1 LGDFERGGRAIAFNS
16 WKTRITEEVPCTNTS
31 KRGRTSLPLP
41 KKKNITK
48 NTHCVDSSSRFV
60 RRGGEERQATM
71 YSMRL
76 AVSFVSATL
85 NGYAATAELS
95 KKEGGR
101 AITEMICRQLVISFS
116 FKVNNSSILTLKS
129 SRGDGVFYRDKHVR
143 NSLPAVISF
152 RKKSLQSP
160 NFSTNNPSIPH
171 KLSVSSDQ

>member
-1 LGDFERGGRAIAFNS
+1 
-16 WKTRITEEVPCTNTS
+16 
-31 KRGRTSLPLP
+31 
-41 KKKNITK
+41 
-48 NTHCVDSSSRFV
+48 
-60 RRGGEERQATM
+60 M

-95 KKEGGR
+95 KKEGGK

-116 FKVNNSSILTLKS
+116 FKVNNSSILTFKS

-143 NSLPAVISF
+143 NSLPAIIFF

-160 NFSTNNPSIPH
+160 NFSINNPSMPH